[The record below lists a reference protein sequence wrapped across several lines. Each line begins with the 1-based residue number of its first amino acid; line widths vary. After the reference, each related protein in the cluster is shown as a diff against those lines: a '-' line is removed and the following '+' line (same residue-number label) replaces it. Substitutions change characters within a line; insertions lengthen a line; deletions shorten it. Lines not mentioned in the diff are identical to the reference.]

1 MVMRRPAGA
10 PPEDADPM
18 VMRRPA
24 GVSSGPDPVTRSPA
38 PMKKQRCHGAA
49 AVNGAAS
56 PTPGAEDVIARM
68 KELLLDD
75 EGNRDE
81 PRATPT
87 IRRKEERGNTLFQIR
102 AGDVIVGQAT
112 VLYFGTEERAR
123 DVAQGMAEMWE
134 QGYSKESI
142 NAAKTSMRK

>member
-1 MVMRRPAGA
+1 M
-10 PPEDADPM
+10 
-18 VMRRPA
+18 
-24 GVSSGPDPVTRSPA
+24 
-38 PMKKQRCHGAA
+38 Q
-49 AVNGAAS
+49 
-56 PTPGAEDVIARM
+56 
-68 KELLLDD
+68 ELLLDD

-87 IRRKEERGNTLFQIR
+87 IRRKEERGNTFFQIR